1 MLRFRPPERSVF
13 GLFWSSPQPTSVQP
27 SRAHLDLAQPR
38 PQPGPGPTQ
47 PSPQP
52 SPAQPSPAHTHLSRA
67 APALAWA
74 LPKLGQQL
82 CLIRFSRF
90 VRFRFMAC
98 FCLLDSDVAFSAPSR
113 HRFWSVFGSFG
124 AAVPLR
130 FAVLKP
136 RLWGLVFGAQPKAQP
151 RPAQSSPS
159 LSVGL
164 AKALPKAFA
173 YWIQMWRFRPPG
185 GIGFGP
191 FLARLGPPCRCVW
204 LFWRV
209 HVWCVLG
216 APKCRPAE
224 PSTPGYATAQ
234 PSPSS
239 A

>member
-1 MLRFRPPERSVF
+1 M
-13 GLFWSSPQPTSVQP
+13 
-27 SRAHLDLAQPR
+27 
-38 PQPGPGPTQ
+38 
-47 PSPQP
+47 
-52 SPAQPSPAHTHLSRA
+52 
-67 APALAWA
+67 
-74 LPKLGQQL
+74 
-82 CLIRFSRF
+82 
-90 VRFRFMAC
+90 VRFW
-98 FCLLDSDVAFSAPSR
+98 LV
-113 HRFWSVFGSFG
+113 G

-136 RLWGLVFGAQPKAQP
+136 RLWGLFLVPSPNSAQT
-151 RPAQSSPS
+151 RPAR
-159 LSVGL
+159 L

-234 PSPSS
+234 PSSSSPSPAPSPAQPAPPLAHPPAQPAPPAQPSPASPQQPISSVQPKPPQPRPKPWCGPCQTS
-239 A
+239 AKGFFLY